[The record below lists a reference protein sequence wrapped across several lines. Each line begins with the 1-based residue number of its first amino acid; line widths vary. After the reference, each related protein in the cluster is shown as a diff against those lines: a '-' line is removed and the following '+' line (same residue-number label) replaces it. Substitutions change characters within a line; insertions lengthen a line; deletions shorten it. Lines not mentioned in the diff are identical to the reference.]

1 MSFDYEAVKDLIRC
15 PRSKSE
21 LVLEGDSL
29 ICTDPQCRLQFAIR
43 DDIPCLLED
52 EAREL
57 SEAEWTD
64 IMIRTTAGPHRAQLG
79 ESPDERRIDSEE
91 SGGRLA

>member
-1 MSFDYEAVKDLIRC
+1 MSFNYETVKDLIRC

-29 ICTDPQCRLQFAIR
+29 VCTDPKCRLQFAIR

-57 SEAEWTD
+57 PESEWAAVMT
-64 IMIRTTAGPHRAQLG
+64 RHPRGSASSAPR
-79 ESPDERRIDSEE
+79 
-91 SGGRLA
+91 

>member
-64 IMIRTTAGPHRAQLG
+64 VMVRHRRGTASSAAR
-79 ESPDERRIDSEE
+79 
-91 SGGRLA
+91 

>member
-64 IMIRTTAGPHRAQLG
+64 VMVWHRAPLG